1 MEGLPIRANRRRSQ
15 ESRLG
20 QLVDQLVLGEF
31 GERRGEGRRSLIL
44 LLSYVTDVHQQQR
57 ALDPGR
63 FQLRIQ
69 QLFLPPH
76 LMCHALPPGLLL
88 SGLFSQPGVLRR

>member
-44 LLSYVTDVHQQQR
+44 LLSYVTDVHRQQR

-69 QLFLPPH
+69 RSFLPH
-76 LMCHALPPGLLL
+76 DLMCLAPPLGQLL
-88 SGLFSQPGVLRR
+88 SGLFSQQEVLPR